1 MNKNTNKKNLKIGE
15 IIILQ
20 LVEMDKDNKKYSF
33 SNLLIDEKFDKKIII
48 NQINDEMLKKPKK
61 IWKYIKIF
69 KI

>member
-15 IIILQ
+15 IIILR